1 MADVGDQNN
10 DNDAPTA
17 PFRKIVVPAEEET
30 IVFRRDSSEGAAPAP
45 DAGPKSAGPE
55 PATRSGSTASG
66 AKGGPTASGS
76 KGGSTA
82 GGSKGGS
89 TAGAA
94 SPSGD
99 PLPAG
104 PRARVGPVRVGS
116 GPVRDGGLSGA
127 GTAGGPFRPAETL
140 PATPGPPPPPKG
152 GLLSRI
158 GDIPIKVVYLLGA
171 IVATVAAVL
180 LVFVIF
186 SGDVPTRPAN
196 EEDVVPV
203 APVPSVSDSPT
214 PGAAG
219 GGATL
224 PAVPSRLAFADLPG
238 TATAV
243 TGTVSD
249 ARTGISYPRLG
260 GPWRARSFAPFAY
273 AQRVGEVEVPQ
284 TVIASAMLPG
294 ATPETKPASDADY
307 RAIAARAARWALRT
321 QYPEGATLTWTGS
334 RKAAGGEGWTLA
346 FRVAYPDGGER
357 RTGHALVS
365 VLEVGKAK
373 PAMLLASIPESGRA
387 YWADLNTLAEKVR
400 PL

>member
-30 IVFRRDSSEGAAPAP
+30 TVFRRDRPEGASSPP

-55 PATRSGSTASG
+55 PANE
-66 AKGGPTASGS
+66 
-76 KGGSTA
+76 GGSTA
-82 GGSKGGS
+82 AGTEETDGGV
-89 TAGAA
+89 T
-94 SPSGD
+94 SPSFGD
-99 PLPAG
+99 TWPAG

-127 GTAGGPFRPAETL
+127 GTAGGPFRPAETPPAP

-186 SGDVPTRPAN
+186 SGDVPTQPGN
-196 EEDVVPV
+196 EEDV

-224 PAVPSRLAFADLPG
+224 PAAPARLAFPELPG
-238 TATAV
+238 RASVVA
-243 TGTVSD
+243 GTVRD
-249 ARTGISYPRLG
+249 TRTGISYPRLG
-260 GPWRARSFAPFAY
+260 GPWRSRSFAPFAY
-273 AQRVGEVEVPQ
+273 AQRVGETEVPQ
-284 TVIASAMLPG
+284 TVVASAMLPG

-334 RKAAGGEGWTLA
+334 RKASGGEGWTLA

-365 VLEVGKAK
+365 VLEVGKVK